1 MSKFIRVFSIVLI
14 IFSLVINFYSV
25 YASSIDMNLAT
36 NADNSIENNIA
47 NNSEDSLQ
55 DTNNMT
61 SATTTN
67 DEVSPSSVGSI
78 SEEGL
83 GLSNILSILL
93 ITIGVVLIL
102 LAIAIIIRLK

>member
-1 MSKFIRVFSIVLI
+1 MSKFIRIFSIVLI
-14 IFSLVINFYSV
+14 IFSLVVNFYSI
-25 YASSIDMNLAT
+25 YASSINMNLAT
-36 NADNSIENNIA
+36 DVDNPIEDI
-47 NNSEDSLQ
+47 SE
-55 DTNNMT
+55 DTNNMAP
-61 SATTTN
+61 STTTN